1 MANPLRRFA
10 GDPVHPATV
19 HFPLALF
26 PAATLFDVLALTLG
40 DGSVYTRGAFVLI
53 AAASVAALLAMTT
66 GFVQLLDVPPES
78 HAWRLVL
85 WHMSV
90 QLLAACVLVTGL
102 VLRLGH
108 LDDAHAP
115 ISAIVINIVGSGIL
129 LFGGWLGGHLVFSHG
144 VSVEAEADALLAEAA
159 TPTPMPEPLELHER
173 DIAARR

>member
-40 DGSVYTRGAFVLI
+40 DGSVYTRGAFILI

-78 HAWRLVL
+78 RAWRLAL

-90 QLLAACVLVTGL
+90 QLLAASVLVTGL
-102 VLRLGH
+102 LLRLGH
-108 LDDAHAP
+108 LDAAHAP
-115 ISAIVINIVGSGIL
+115 IAAIALKAGGSAIL
-129 LFGGWLGGHLVFSHG
+129 LFGGWLGGHMVFSHG
-144 VSVEAEADALLAEAA
+144 VSVEAGADTLFAEAP
-159 TPTPMPEPLELHER
+159 TPTPIAQPLELHER